1 MTTARHLH
9 LRQELCRY
17 GSTADYPLT
26 HSYENYLPFASMTIA
41 LQLRFAIL
49 NPSSSTYSII
59 LINFIIFSYEFYLF
73 PSSSYALDPTTTIF
87 LSDISKL
94 NSLIS

>member
-1 MTTARHLH
+1 MM
-9 LRQELCRY
+9 
-17 GSTADYPLT
+17 
-26 HSYENYLPFASMTIA
+26 NFSMMNFGEKFRRGKKNSSVTIA

-59 LINFIIFSYEFYLF
+59 LINFIISSYEFYLF